1 MKTEN
6 HGATLVITDIDRLSA
21 TNATWFEELAGAR
34 LSDTH
39 RTVDVDLS
47 HARFIDSDGLEAL
60 IAVRSRLVGRQGRV
74 RLLSPAPMVKTMLKL
89 LHLDRVF
96 DIVNN

>member
-1 MKTEN
+1 MKTES
-6 HGATLVITDIDRLSA
+6 HGATLVISDIDRLSA
-21 TNATWFEELAGAR
+21 TNAAWFEELAGVR
-34 LSDTH
+34 LVDTH

-60 IAVRSRLVGRQGRV
+60 VAVRSLLVSRQGRV
-74 RLLSPAPMVKTMLKL
+74 RLLSPAPMVQTMLKL